1 MTQDRHNSAGDG
13 EGRTDGAAPVVRPKR
28 MGRRV
33 LTRFLPGSVALLA
46 AFTMPELSVGAGDRV
61 ENSGFDDPP
70 EPAGKPGPGL
80 VKTGLA
86 PVKPQLAGVRYAPIL
101 DLDLTEP
108 ATLALPAVMPSMPAG
123 NRPEWDAVAA
133 ESTPLGEADT
143 PAFVPTPPPTSPIVT
158 PVTGGAEE
166 MAEVLAPASM
176 PAAPVAAA
184 AVVAEA
190 MPVIAPAA
198 LPAIDEAPSLPRTE
212 TARAA
217 LPAPATPA
225 PVAAAPAPPPALVA
239 AAPAPPVG
247 QAMPAMTAARGMIE
261 QVTPARIAAAQTP
274 KPSAVSPA
282 MGAPAA
288 RPPMAAAA
296 AAPVAASVAVAS
308 PAARAPVSASVP
320 AARPAAVPAAPPPVT
335 PAASSAPTPA
345 KTAAI
350 VVPRPSSPALA
361 APPASKP
368 AIPEVTAQLITRVD
382 GKTAGAVD
390 FQQTPAGLKVRVGSI
405 VEVLADR
412 YDPAQLA
419 RIRGSA
425 AGNQYLS
432 LAELQAQGVPISY
445 DPVYDEFNVG
455 LTDTRPKAARKVHMD
470 QISTPE
476 RGLGATGMAQVP
488 RPR

>member
-1 MTQDRHNSAGDG
+1 M
-13 EGRTDGAAPVVRPKR
+13 
-28 MGRRV
+28 
-33 LTRFLPGSVALLA
+33 ALLA

-61 ENSGFDDPP
+61 ENGGFDDPP
-70 EPAGKPGPGL
+70 EPAGKPGLGL

-108 ATLALPAVMPSMPAG
+108 APLALPAVRASMPAG
-123 NRPEWDAVAA
+123 NRPEWDTVAA
-133 ESTPLGEADT
+133 ESAPLGEAEA
-143 PAFVPTPPPTSPIVT
+143 PAFVPTPPTTSPMVT
-158 PVTGGAEE
+158 PVTGGAEDL
-166 MAEVLAPASM
+166 AEVLAPASM
-176 PAAPVAAA
+176 PDAPVAAA

-198 LPAIDEAPSLPRTE
+198 LPAIDEAPSLPRAE

-217 LPAPATPA
+217 ALPAPVPLA
-225 PVAAAPAPPPALVA
+225 PVTSAPAAPTALVA
-239 AAPAPPVG
+239 ASPAVG
-247 QAMPAMTAARGMIE
+247 QGIPAMPAARGMIE

-274 KPSAVSPA
+274 KPSAVPPT

-296 AAPVAASVAVAS
+296 AAPVAASAAVAA
-308 PAARAPVSASVP
+308 PAARAPVSAPVP
-320 AARPAAVPAAPPPVT
+320 AARPAAVPAAPPPAT

-350 VVPRPSSPALA
+350 AVPRPTSPALA

>member
-1 MTQDRHNSAGDG
+1 MTQDRHNSAGEG
-13 EGRTDGAAPVVRPKR
+13 EGRTDGAAPFVRPKR

-61 ENSGFDDPP
+61 ENGGFDDPP

-80 VKTGLA
+80 VKTGRA
-86 PVKPQLAGVRYAPIL
+86 QVKPQLAGVRYAPIL

-108 ATLALPAVMPSMPAG
+108 APLALPAVMASMPAG
-123 NRPEWDAVAA
+123 NRPEWDIVAA
-133 ESTPLGEADT
+133 ESAPLGEAEA
-143 PAFVPTPPPTSPIVT
+143 PAFVPTPPPTSPMVT
-158 PVTGGAEE
+158 PVTGGAEDL
-166 MAEVLAPASM
+166 AEVLAPSSM

-217 LPAPATPA
+217 ALLAPVPPA
-225 PVAAAPAPPPALVA
+225 PVAPAPAAPTALVA
-239 AAPAPPVG
+239 ASPSPQVG
-247 QAMPAMTAARGMIE
+247 QAMPAMPAARGMIE
-261 QVTPARIAAAQTP
+261 QVTPARIAAAQMP
-274 KPSAVSPA
+274 RPSAVSPA

-288 RPPMAAAA
+288 RPPVAAA
-296 AAPVAASVAVAS
+296 AAPVAAGAAVAA
-308 PAARAPVSASVP
+308 PAARAPVSAPVP
-320 AARPAAVPAAPPPVT
+320 AARPAAVPAAPPPAT

-350 VVPRPSSPALA
+350 AVPRPGSPALA

-368 AIPEVTAQLITRVD
+368 AMPEVTAQLITRVD

-470 QISTPE
+470 QISAPE